1 MEVVTAEIR
10 DNLGWVTINK
20 PPVNALGQDVRQGL
34 MEAVA
39 QLAKANVQAVVLTGA
54 GRTFIAGADI
64 HELGKTPVAPYL
76 PDVLAAIADAPVP
89 WIAVINGMALGGGL
103 EVAMACHAR
112 IAAPSAKL
120 GLPEVNIGV
129 IPGSGG
135 TVRLPRLV
143 PMPTA
148 ISLVTSGKPIG
159 AHEALEAGLVDRL
172 GADDLLAKAAA
183 MARELAA
190 KGRPKPALERDL
202 VAGEP
207 IDWHAQEARLRKR
220 SRGAAAPLEALAAL
234 KCAERAPVQKALASE
249 RERFLRLAASDE
261 AAALRH
267 VFFAERAAGQE
278 LKGAEADP
286 ANLSCVGVI
295 GGGTMGAGI
304 AAALLLAGSQVR
316 LIERDATA
324 ADTARNRV
332 ADTIAASVKR
342 GAVTPAKGDAAL
354 ARLSTDTD
362 YAALTDCPLVI
373 EAVFEDMDVKREVF
387 AKLDAVMP
395 AEAILATNTSYLDVN
410 VLAKTT
416 RDPSRI
422 LGLHFFSPAHVMKLL
437 EVVRGE
443 ATGARALATS
453 GALARRLRKIPV
465 VAGVCDGFIGNR
477 IMAAYRNEC
486 EFMLEEG
493 ALPEQIDAAMQ
504 EFGFAM
510 GIYAVQDMSG
520 LDIAWAQRKARAPQ
534 RDPSKRYAR
543 IADRLCEAGR
553 LGRKAGKGWYD
564 YSSGKAEVDP
574 EVTRIIEE
582 ESARAGRTRNT
593 FTAPDIMA
601 RILGT
606 IQREGQDVL
615 DEGVA
620 QSADDIDVVM
630 ITGYGFPRHKGGPMY
645 MARDGDD
652 RGRRRA

>member
-1 MEVVTAEIR
+1 METVTVEIR
-10 DNLGWVTINK
+10 DAIGWVTIDS
-20 PPVNALGQDVRQGL
+20 PPVNALGQSVRQGL
-34 MEAVA
+34 MEAVT
-39 QLAKANVQAVVLTGA
+39 QLAEADVQAVVLTGA
-54 GRTFIAGADI
+54 GRTFVAGADI
-64 HELGKTPVAPYL
+64 RELGKTPAEPYL
-76 PDVLAAIADAPVP
+76 PDVLAAIAAAPVP
-89 WIAVINGMALGGGL
+89 WIAAINGMALGGGL

-120 GLPEVNIGV
+120 GLPEVNIGI

-143 PMPTA
+143 PMATA
-148 ISLVTSGKPIG
+148 IKLVTSGKPIG
-159 AHEALEAGLVDRL
+159 AQEALDAGLVDRL
-172 GADDLLAKAAA
+172 SGEDLLGEAAA
-183 MARELAA
+183 MARDLAEM
-190 KGRPKPALERDL
+190 GRPKPALERDL
-202 VAGEP
+202 VAGDP
-207 IDWHAQEARLRKR
+207 IDWDAQASQLRKR
-220 SRGAAAPLEALAAL
+220 SRGAAAPLEALASL
-234 KCAERAPVQKALASE
+234 KCAASEPVDVALAGE

-267 VFFAERAAGQE
+267 IFFAERAAGKG
-278 LKGAEADP
+278 LKQAQADP
-286 ANLSCVGVI
+286 VDLSRVGVI

-304 AAALLLAGSQVR
+304 ATALLLAGSQVH
-316 LIERDATA
+316 LIERDAA
-324 ADTARNRV
+324 AAETARTRV

-342 GAVTPAKGDAAL
+342 GVVPVAKGEAAL
-354 ARLSTDTD
+354 AELSTGAD
-362 YAALTDCPLVI
+362 YAALADCPLVI
-373 EAVFEDMDVKREVF
+373 EAVFEDLDVKRQVF
-387 AKLDAVMP
+387 ETLDAIMP

-410 VLAKTT
+410 VLAQTT

-443 ATGARALATS
+443 ATSARALATG
-453 GALARRLRKIPV
+453 GALAKLLRKIPV

-477 IMAAYRNEC
+477 IMAAYRREC

-493 ALPEQIDAAMQ
+493 ALPQQIDAAMQ

-520 LDIAWAQRKARAPQ
+520 LDIAWAQRKARAPL
-534 RDPSKRYAR
+534 RDPAERYAR

-553 LGRKAGKGWYD
+553 LGRKTGKGWYD

-582 ESARAGRTRNT
+582 ESARAGRERTT
-593 FTAPDIMA
+593 FTAPEIMA

-606 IQREGQDVL
+606 MQREGQAVL
-615 DEGVA
+615 DEGIA
-620 QSADDIDVVM
+620 ESADDIDVVM

-645 MARDGDD
+645 LASKAG
-652 RGRRRA
+652 

>member
-1 MEVVTAEIR
+1 METVTVEIR
-10 DNLGWVTINK
+10 DAIGWVTIDC
-20 PPVNALGQDVRQGL
+20 PPVNALGQSVRQGL
-34 MEAVA
+34 MAAVT
-39 QLAKANVQAVVLTGA
+39 QLAEADVQAVVLTGA

-64 HELGKTPVAPYL
+64 RELGKTPAEPHL
-76 PDVLAAIADAPVP
+76 PDVLAAIAAAPVP
-89 WIAVINGMALGGGL
+89 WIAAINGMALGGGL

-120 GLPEVNIGV
+120 GLPEVNIGI

-143 PMPTA
+143 PMTTA
-148 ISLVTSGKPIG
+148 IKLVTSGKPIG
-159 AHEALEAGLVDRL
+159 AQEALDAGLVDRL
-172 GADDLLAKAAA
+172 SGEDLLGEAAA
-183 MARELAA
+183 MARDLEEM
-190 KGRPKPALERDL
+190 GRPKPALERDL
-202 VAGEP
+202 VAGGP
-207 IDWHAQEARLRKR
+207 IDWDAQASQLRKR
-220 SRGAAAPLEALAAL
+220 SRGAAAPLEALASL
-234 KCAERAPVQKALASE
+234 KCAASDPVDVALAGE

-267 VFFAERAAGQE
+267 IFFAERAAGKG
-278 LKGAEADP
+278 LKQAQADP
-286 ANLSCVGVI
+286 VDLSRVGVI

-304 AAALLLAGSQVR
+304 ATALLLAGSQVH
-316 LIERDATA
+316 LIERDTA
-324 ADTARNRV
+324 AAEIARTRV

-342 GAVTPAKGDAAL
+342 GVVPVAKGEAAL
-354 ARLSTDTD
+354 AELSTGAD
-362 YAALTDCPLVI
+362 YAALADCPLVI
-373 EAVFEDMDVKREVF
+373 EAVFEDLDVKRQVF
-387 AKLDAVMP
+387 ETLDAIMP

-410 VLAKTT
+410 VLAQTT

-443 ATGARALATS
+443 ATSVRALATG
-453 GALARRLRKIPV
+453 GALAKLLRKIPV

-477 IMAAYRNEC
+477 IMAAYRREC

-493 ALPEQIDAAMQ
+493 ALPQQIDAAMQ

-520 LDIAWAQRKARAPQ
+520 LDIAWAQRKACAPL
-534 RDPSKRYAR
+534 RDPAERYAR

-553 LGRKAGKGWYD
+553 LGRKTGKGWYD

-582 ESARAGRTRNT
+582 ESARAGRVRTT
-593 FTAPDIMA
+593 FTAPEIMA

-606 IQREGQDVL
+606 MQREGQAVL
-615 DEGVA
+615 DEGIA
-620 QSADDIDVVM
+620 ESADDIDVVM

-645 MARDGDD
+645 LARKAD
-652 RGRRRA
+652 